1 MRFPTITGAGEMALF
16 LPILACALASVLA
29 DDIEAS
35 TQAETEIPQWAA
47 ADGMQLTLSAN
58 PGLQFALIPLTKE
71 LGVNATTGIAMEII
85 QFSGNMIATDASN
98 YNKVNNKEDIAYLS
112 CDEPKDNAFLS
123 PNKILNTLMRV
134 EPKLKA
140 IILYSTS
147 KTWCAINP
155 FADLPYTTILSM
167 ADGGEATQALN
178 LLNGTSH
185 GKLVKASIFGNN
197 TDNAIPKTESKGG
210 GNTAAMSVL
219 YAITG
224 LITLLFLVIITT
236 GAVRA
241 HRYPERYGPR
251 GALGGRPRQSRAKGL
266 ARAVLDTIPIVKF
279 GNQTP
284 AKPDPELELENTEGN
299 DAATQRTA
307 SRLGEARPSD
317 ATPTA
322 GGEPG
327 AVSAA
332 TAAKASSSP
341 EDAENGT
348 GDHLGCSICTE
359 DFEVGE
365 DVRVLP
371 CKHQYHPACVDP
383 WLINVSGTC
392 PLCRYDLRPGKGHA
406 PGEESTADSSSL
418 PPPLAMEGAENDA
431 LQSSQR
437 NRLSRLFDINR
448 LREGTVEE
456 QMEALRQMRAETNE
470 SSRQETADVA
480 ETADGESQGQSAR
493 FAARLR
499 DRFRIRTR
507 AQAVEDNESQRESQ
521 RVANRHPEV

>member
-1 MRFPTITGAGEMALF
+1 MRFSTIISTGRMALS
-16 LPILACALASVLA
+16 ISIIASTLTGVLA
-29 DDIEAS
+29 DDTEVS
-35 TQAETEIPQWAA
+35 TWAETEIPEWATIN
-47 ADGMQLTLSAN
+47 GMQLSLSAN
-58 PGLQFALIPLTKE
+58 PGLQFAVIPLTSN
-71 LGVNATTGIAMEII
+71 LGLNDSTGRVIDII
-85 QFSGNMIATDASN
+85 HITGNMIATDSSN
-98 YNKVNNKEDIAYLS
+98 YNKVTDKDDIAYLS
-112 CDEPKDNAFLS
+112 CDEPKGDSFLS
-123 PNKILNTLMRV
+123 PNKMLNTLMQLDPHLR
-134 EPKLKA
+134 A
-140 IILYSTS
+140 IVLYSTS
-147 KTWCAINP
+147 NTWCAIDPVEKLP
-155 FADLPYTTILSM
+155 FTSILSM

-178 LLNGTSH
+178 LLNGTSR
-185 GKLVKASIFGNN
+185 GEVVKASIFGNN
-197 TDNAIPKTESKGG
+197 TDNTIPKDESKGG
-210 GNTAAMSVL
+210 SNTAAMSVL

-284 AKPDPELELENTEGN
+284 TKPDPELELENTEGN

-307 SRLGEARPSD
+307 SRLSEARRSD
-317 ATPTA
+317 GAPA
-322 GGEPG
+322 PGGETN
-327 AVSAA
+327 AVPAA
-332 TAAKASSSP
+332 TRASSSP
-341 EDAENGT
+341 ESAEDET
-348 GDHLGCSICTE
+348 SDHLGCSICTE
-359 DFEVGE
+359 DFTVGE

-406 PGEESTADSSSL
+406 SAEADVGDSSTL

-431 LQSSQR
+431 PQSSHR

-470 SSRQETADVA
+470 NNNQETTEVTEA
-480 ETADGESQGQSAR
+480 ADGESQGQSAR

-499 DRFRIRTR
+499 DRFRIRTH
-507 AQAVEDNESQRESQ
+507 AQAVEDRESQ
-521 RVANRHPEV
+521 RGS

>member
-1 MRFPTITGAGEMALF
+1 MRLPTITSSGRVAIL
-16 LPILACALASVLA
+16 LSTLACTTTTVLA
-29 DDIEAS
+29 DDTEVS
-35 TQAETEIPQWAA
+35 TWAETEIPEWATIN
-47 ADGMQLTLSAN
+47 GMQLTLSAN
-58 PGLQFALIPLTKE
+58 PGLQFAVIPLTTN
-71 LGVNATTGIAMEII
+71 LGLNASTGVAIDII
-85 QFSGNMIATDASN
+85 HITGNMIATDSSN
-98 YNKVNNKEDIAYLS
+98 YNEVNKKDDIAYLS
-112 CDEPKDNAFLS
+112 CDQPKGDSFLS
-123 PNKILNTLMRV
+123 PNKMLNTLMQLDPHLR
-134 EPKLKA
+134 A
-140 IILYSTS
+140 IVLYSTS
-147 KTWCAINP
+147 NTWCAIDPVDKLP
-155 FADLPYTTILSM
+155 FTSILSM

-178 LLNGTSH
+178 LLNGTSR
-185 GKLVKASIFGNN
+185 GEVVKASIFGNN
-197 TDNAIPKTESKGG
+197 TDNTIPKDESKGG

-284 AKPDPELELENTEGN
+284 TKPDPELELENTEGN

-307 SRLGEARPSD
+307 SRLSEARRSD
-317 ATPTA
+317 AAPNA
-322 GGEPG
+322 GGETD

-332 TAAKASSSP
+332 ARASPSP
-341 EDAENGT
+341 EDAEDET
-348 GDHLGCSICTE
+348 SDHLGCSICTE
-359 DFEVGE
+359 DFKVGE

-392 PLCRYDLRPGKGHA
+392 PLCRYDLRPGKGHSS
-406 PGEESTADSSSL
+406 GGTAVGDSSTL
-418 PPPLAMEGAENDA
+418 PPPLAMEGSENDA
-431 LQSSQR
+431 PQSSHR

-470 SSRQETADVA
+470 NNYQETTDVA
-480 ETADGESQGQSAR
+480 EAADGESQGQSAR

-507 AQAVEDNESQRESQ
+507 AQAVEDNQSQRE
-521 RVANRHPEV
+521 N

>member
-1 MRFPTITGAGEMALF
+1 MRSPTITGSGKAIF
-16 LPILACALASVLA
+16 LSILACTTTSVLA
-29 DDIEAS
+29 DDTEVS
-35 TQAETEIPQWAA
+35 TWAESDIPEWATIN
-47 ADGMQLTLSAN
+47 GMQLTLSAN
-58 PGLQFALIPLTKE
+58 PGLQFAVIPLTQS
-71 LGVNATTGIAMEII
+71 LGLNSSTGAAIDII
-85 QFSGNMIATDASN
+85 HITGNMIATDSSN
-98 YNKVNNKEDIAYLS
+98 YNEVNKNDDIAYLS
-112 CDEPKDNAFLS
+112 CDQSKGDSFLS
-123 PNKILNTLMRV
+123 PNKMLNTLMQLDPHLR
-134 EPKLKA
+134 A
-140 IILYSTS
+140 IVLYSTS
-147 KTWCAINP
+147 NTWCAIDPASNLP
-155 FADLPYTTILSM
+155 FTSILSM

-178 LLNGTSH
+178 LLNGTKR
-185 GKLVKASIFGNN
+185 GEVVKASIFGNN
-197 TDNAIPKTESKGG
+197 TDNTLPKDESKGG

-284 AKPDPELELENTEGN
+284 TKPDPELELENAEGN

-307 SRLGEARPSD
+307 SRLSEARRSD
-317 ATPTA
+317 AAPIAT
-322 GGEPG
+322 GETG

-332 TAAKASSSP
+332 TRASLSP
-341 EDAENGT
+341 EDAEDET
-348 GDHLGCSICTE
+348 SDHLGCSICTE
-359 DFEVGE
+359 DFKVGE

-371 CKHQYHPACVDP
+371 CKHQYHPACIDP

-406 PGEESTADSSSL
+406 SGEAAAGDSSTL
-418 PPPLAMEGAENDA
+418 PPPLALEGSENDA
-431 LQSSQR
+431 PQSSHR

-470 SSRQETADVA
+470 DPHQETTDMA
-480 ETADGESQGQSAR
+480 EAADGESQGQNAR

-507 AQAVEDNESQRESQ
+507 AQAVDDQESQRE
-521 RVANRHPEV
+521 N